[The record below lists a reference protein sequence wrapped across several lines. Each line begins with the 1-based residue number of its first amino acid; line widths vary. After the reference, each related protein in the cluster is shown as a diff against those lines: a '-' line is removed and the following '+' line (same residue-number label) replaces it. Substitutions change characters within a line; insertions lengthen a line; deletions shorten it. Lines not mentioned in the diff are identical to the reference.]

1 MFRRHGSEC
10 DGLTVMDHQAFS
22 SKFVT
27 VCSFLRE
34 MIQAVQA
41 DPSLLGVFSIEDYT
55 LFASFVKEFEWV
67 KGEA

>member
-1 MFRRHGSEC
+1 
-10 DGLTVMDHQAFS
+10 MDHQSFA

-27 VCSFLRE
+27 VCSSLRE
-34 MIQAVQA
+34 MIHEVQA